1 MKPLVDQSHYEI
13 LDVPHDAES
22 GTIER
27 AFHILRTAFAA
38 DSVATYSLFA
48 ANEAGAIRERVEEAY
63 EVLTDAATREEY
75 DQELESA
82 NESRRDAIHSEEDM
96 EHHEDLEVAPVL
108 AGESLSNYEMVP
120 GDTGE
125 PLDGSQLRRWRLQR
139 GVEIEEIAE
148 ATKVNPL
155 YLKFIEEER
164 FEDMPAG
171 VYVRGF
177 LVAYANYLD
186 LNPEQ
191 VVPDFMERFER
202 ACALSLKGGRRWL
215 RGRRD

>member
-1 MKPLVDQSHYEI
+1 MKPLVEQSHYEI
-13 LDVPHDAES
+13 LDIPRDAEP

-27 AFHILRTAFAA
+27 AFHILRTAFVK
-38 DSVATYSLFA
+38 DSVATYSLFDAGEA
-48 ANEAGAIRERVEEAY
+48 AAIRERVEDAY
-63 EVLTDAATREEY
+63 EILSVAETRDEY
-75 DQELESA
+75 DREQESA
-82 NESRRDAIHSEEDM
+82 AESHRGATHSEEDLR
-96 EHHEDLEVAPVL
+96 HHEELEAEPVL
-108 AGESLSNYEMVP
+108 AGESLSKFEMVP

-177 LVAYANYLD
+177 LVAYAEYLD
-186 LNPEQ
+186 LSPEQ

-202 ACALSLKGGRRWL
+202 ARDKGPTGSRRWL
-215 RGRRD
+215 RGKRA

>member
-1 MKPLVDQSHYEI
+1 MKPLVEQSHYEI
-13 LDVPHDAES
+13 LDVPRDAEP

-27 AFHILRTAFAA
+27 AFHILRVAFAE

-48 ANEAGAIRERVEEAY
+48 ASEAGAIRERVEDAY
-63 EVLTDAATREEY
+63 EVLSDAATREGY

-82 NESRRDAIHSEEDM
+82 NESLRNAIHSEEDL
-96 EHHEDLEVAPVL
+96 EYHEELEAEPVL
-108 AGESLSNYEMVP
+108 AGESLSKYEMVP

-125 PLDGSQLRRWRLQR
+125 PLDGPQLRRWRLQR

-177 LVAYANYLD
+177 LVSYANYLD

-202 ACALSLKGGRRWL
+202 THAQSIKGGRRWL
-215 RGRRD
+215 RGRRG